1 MSTTPDK
8 TASDLLIVLSTFPN
22 SDDAGTAAHTLVEEC
37 LCACVN
43 ILPGVRSVYRWG
55 NQVANNGEVLCLIKT
70 PRARHAELVAR
81 LIELH
86 AYDVPE
92 VVTLTAA
99 DVNDPY
105 LRWVLQETDP
115 NRAPSSEA
123 NEV

>member
-1 MSTTPDK
+1 MSTTP
-8 TASDLLIVLSTFPN
+8 TPSAADLLIVLSTFPN
-22 SDDAGTAAHTLVEEC
+22 AEDAGTAAHALVEES

-43 ILPGVRSVYRWG
+43 ILPGVRSIYRWG

-70 PRARHAELVAR
+70 QRARHAELLAR
-81 LIELH
+81 LAELH
-86 AYDVPE
+86 PYDVPE
-92 VVTLTAA
+92 LVTLEAR

-115 NRAPSSEA
+115 NRVPSSEP